1 MARGIE
7 SSAKRPRISLDV
19 QPELRHRLRLAAA
32 RRDLTVG
39 QYMLEA
45 IQDRLREDLGEDSEG
60 LFSLTAKADPVLA
73 ELWDNP
79 RDAAYDRL

>member
-45 IQDRLREDLGEDSEG
+45 IQDRLREDLGDRQRQDHRSRRQVGRVSWSVGFTNERG
-60 LFSLTAKADPVLA
+60 QAKA
-73 ELWDNP
+73 
-79 RDAAYDRL
+79 